1 MRMRQGASLDGIK
14 TPSVPAVDKALSA
27 LELLAQS
34 RCGLTLGEL
43 TRRMALPKSSVHCLL
58 LTLERRGYLHR
69 NAKSRYLFGLKLFGL
84 ANMALSGIV
93 LREKALPFLKAL
105 MARTR
110 LTVHLALLEQG
121 EAVLI
126 EKVGPPNVFKLAT
139 WLGKR
144 MDVHCTGVGKAL
156 MAHLPE
162 SEVEALVRDHGLPR
176 HNENTIC
183 SLRRLRDELERV
195 RTAGYALDDEEDEL
209 GARCVGAPIFDAEGK
224 AIAAISASGP
234 TGQLTSENVVA
245 IAGQVKEC
253 AATIT
258 AVLA

>member
-1 MRMRQGASLDGIK
+1 MNGIK
-14 TPSVPAVDKALSA
+14 TPSVPAVEKALSA

-34 RCGLTLGEL
+34 RTGLTLGEV
-43 TRRMALPKSSVHCLL
+43 TRRMGLPKSSVHCLL

-84 ANMALSGIV
+84 ANMALSGIG

-110 LTVHLALLEQG
+110 LTVHLAMLEQG

-126 EKVGPPNVFKLAT
+126 EKVEPPNVYRLAT

-156 MAHLPE
+156 IAHLPE
-162 SEVEALVRDHGLPR
+162 EEVERLVRERGLPR
-176 HNENTIC
+176 HNDNTIC
-183 SLRRLRDELERV
+183 SLRRLREEIA
-195 RTAGYALDDEEDEL
+195 RTRRLGYALDDEEDEL
-209 GARCVGAPIFDAEGK
+209 GARCIGAPIFDGQNQAVAAVSVSGTTVQVTSENL
-224 AIAAISASGP
+224 AAIS
-234 TGQLTSENVVA
+234 E
-245 IAGQVKEC
+245 QVKEC
-253 AATIT
+253 AASIT